1 MERDGGQGREK
12 QQTSFFFFFLLWWNW
27 DVTEYACDVYSFFA
41 LEQRTALRI
50 DAEEYYKGLR
60 FRVSSWGEHL
70 LAEVLRSG
78 SSPQR
83 WERILRPPPFP
94 PRRLFFLASSFWCRL
109 LHVDFWH
116 EVLGLL
122 FCCVLDFSAVHFEKS
137 GGMMWFSALFAS
149 FFGFVSPHWLPPQ
162 LKLLFRLRTL
172 LLFYVSSTWEV
183 DYGSLMKCLVKNP
196 KAVKKIDLVMD

>member
-1 MERDGGQGREK
+1 MHVM
-12 QQTSFFFFFLLWWNW
+12 FI
-27 DVTEYACDVYSFFA
+27 VFFA
-41 LEQRTALRI
+41 LEHRTALRI

-70 LAEVLRSG
+70 LVEVLRSG

-94 PRRLFFLASSFWCRL
+94 PRCPFLWPLLSGVAFYMWTFDMRFWAFFFVVSLILVPFISR
-109 LHVDFWH
+109 
-116 EVLGLL
+116 
-122 FCCVLDFSAVHFEKS
+122 K
-137 GGMMWFSALFAS
+137 GGRMMWFSALFAS

-162 LKLLFRLRTL
+162 LKLLFRLRTV

-183 DYGSLMKCLVKNP
+183 DCGSLIKCLVKNLN
-196 KAVKKIDLVMD
+196 AVKKFDLVMDQFKKVLQIRVRCR